1 MIVQTISYIKF
12 ISRKGLDEI
21 GSTYKYYKFRKS
33 LDISDL
39 INFYMLRDLEVNEYL
54 LIDNDLG
61 LEINIFISETGFY
74 YDSGLINNPSIIES
88 SLEDSVMLF
97 NKNDLAISISSD
109 SRIPLREVEYK
120 FLSPND
126 ITKLE
131 SIIPLGKIIEI
142 RLTES
147 SHDNGILI
155 RMNIEFNKSHML
167 LRGKS
172 SSENRL
178 RLLLESII
186 LSII

>member
-21 GSTYKYYKFRKS
+21 GSTYKYYKFKKS

-74 YDSGLINNPSIIES
+74 YDSGLLINPSIIES

-97 NKNDLAISISSD
+97 NKNDITISISSD

-155 RMNIEFNKSHML
+155 RMNIGFNKSHML
-167 LRGKS
+167 LRCKP
-172 SSENRL
+172 SSEDRL